1 MLIGI
6 YLCQTCSCHEI
17 EDGNVGAGAGH
28 QPPITGLL
36 TKEEACYMRASDLS
50 HGSYAQCRPNSSV
63 CDGAKQE
70 GCNAYGYPE
79 ALSTVLSATRSPNN
93 PADPLS

>member
-1 MLIGI
+1 
-6 YLCQTCSCHEI
+6 
-17 EDGNVGAGAGH
+17 
-28 QPPITGLL
+28 
-36 TKEEACYMRASDLS
+36 MRASDLS